1 MDGLNVLK
9 DDCMHEGLDCTTC
22 ISVASEN
29 LAMVCRDLEG
39 KSLEHIFGQ
48 MHQKRGCRKMY
59 RDFEA
64 AYRMHVDRSPRRTV
78 ETEMPLRRVAR
89 CA

>member
-1 MDGLNVLK
+1 
-9 DDCMHEGLDCTTC
+9 MHEGLECRTC
-22 ISVASEN
+22 IAVASEN

-48 MHQKRGCRKMY
+48 MHQKRGCRKMF
-59 RDFEA
+59 REFET
-64 AYRMHVDRSPRRTV
+64 AYHMHVNCNVRRAV
-78 ETEMPLRRVAR
+78 ESDVPMHRVAR

>member
-1 MDGLNVLK
+1 MDGLNVLR
-9 DDCMHEGLDCTTC
+9 DDCTHEGLECGTC
-22 ISVASEN
+22 IAVAAEN

-48 MHQKRGCRKMY
+48 MHSKRGCRKMF
-59 RDFEA
+59 RDFEVS
-64 AYRMHVDRSPRRTV
+64 YHRHLDRERRRSV
-78 ETEMPLRRVAR
+78 ESEMPLRRMAQ